1 MTSRPVQP
9 EAPRSG
15 TLSRMDKVTE
25 TVEAVAGKVRDV
37 AGNVLG
43 EDGPPPLPPPPLPD
57 SREQL
62 LALHDVA
69 RRKRDAAP
77 LGSHERIAATFEIER
92 IEIQIARVERSMD
105 PPLV

>member
-1 MTSRPVQP
+1 
-9 EAPRSG
+9 
-15 TLSRMDKVTE
+15 MDEVTD
-25 TVEAVAGKVRDV
+25 VVAGKVRE
-37 AGNVLG
+37 AAAKVLG
-43 EDGPPPLPPPPLPD
+43 EDPPLPLPE

-77 LGSHERIAATFEIER
+77 RDSHERVEAAFEIER
-92 IEIQIARVERSMD
+92 IEIQIARIERAMD